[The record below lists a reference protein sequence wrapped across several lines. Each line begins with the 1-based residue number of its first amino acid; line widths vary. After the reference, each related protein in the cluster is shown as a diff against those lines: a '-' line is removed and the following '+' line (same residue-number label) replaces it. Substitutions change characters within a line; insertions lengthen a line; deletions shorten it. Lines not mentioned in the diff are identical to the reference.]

1 MNKGNLRRLISPKSI
16 AVVGNRGANFAIK
29 ESIKLGFKKQIW
41 AIHPSLDSLEGIKC
55 FRDIKDLPE
64 APDATFIAVNAE
76 TAIDIVSDLKSM
88 GGGGAVLYASGFG
101 EVGEEGFQRNQRLLK
116 AADGMPLIGP
126 NCYGFINSLDGI
138 ALWPDVHGCEPVAKG
153 VAIITQSGNIGLNM
167 TMQSSGLQIAY
178 MFTLGNQTNT
188 NIADIIHAMLDD
200 SRVNAI
206 GLHIEGISDVESFD
220 VAARRAQKMK
230 VPIIAIKSGKTK
242 ASAKIA
248 LSHTSSLTGSDELYS
263 VFFERLGVA
272 RVDTVPEFLETLKLI
287 SVLGVIKHNGVAS
300 MSCSGGEAGMMADLI
315 DDMEITFPS
324 LTKSHKARVKQTLN
338 EYVEV
343 DNPLDYHTFIWGD
356 RKRTSECFKA
366 MISDRFA
373 ATMLLLDW
381 PKTQESEQKD
391 WDSTLLALS
400 DAISGTS
407 EKAIVLASMDDCM
420 PKRIIEE
427 CLNLGI
433 APMIGLDICLKALNH
448 SYKIGQAFASKPM
461 PEIKILHTHS
471 ENKINKQLTEF
482 EGKQLLM
489 EYGIPIPKGFLVK
502 NLTEALKAAEDI
514 TYPVTLKVS
523 VTKLSHKTELGGVR
537 LNIQNSIMLEEACN
551 DLFKISSVLLIEKM
565 IEGSVCELIIG
576 IDHDP
581 TFGKHIIIGA
591 GGIFVELLK
600 DSSVLILPV
609 SREDIQQALSK
620 LKVYQLLQGYRDDLI
635 GDIEAVIDAVMSVIE
650 LIKVNDVEELD
661 INPLLVLK
669 EKNGVVAADT
679 LIRLNS
685 N

>member
-29 ESIKLGFKKQIW
+29 ESIKLGFNKQIW

-76 TAIDIVSDLKSM
+76 TAIDVVSDLKLM

-101 EVGEEGFQRNQRLLK
+101 EVGEEGFKRNQRLIK

-138 ALWPDVHGCEPVAKG
+138 ALWPDVHGCEPVTEG

-315 DDMEITFPS
+315 DGMEITFPS

-448 SYKIGQAFASKPM
+448 SYKIGQAFARKPM

-489 EYGIPIPKGFLVK
+489 KYGIPIPKGLLVK

-551 DLFKISSVLLIEKM
+551 DLFKISSLLLIEKM
-565 IEGSVCELIIG
+565 IEDSVCELIIG

-620 LKVYQLLQGYRDDLI
+620 LKVYQLLQGYRDDLK

>member
-29 ESIKLGFKKQIW
+29 ESIKLGFNKQIW

-76 TAIDIVSDLKSM
+76 TAIDVVSDLKLM

-101 EVGEEGFQRNQRLLK
+101 EVGEEGFKRNQRLIK

-138 ALWPDVHGCEPVAKG
+138 ALWPDVHGCEPVTEG

-315 DDMEITFPS
+315 DGMEITFPS

-407 EKAIVLASMDDCM
+407 EKAIVLACMDDCM

-448 SYKIGQAFASKPM
+448 SYKIGQAFARKPM

-489 EYGIPIPKGFLVK
+489 KYGIPIPKGLLVK
-502 NLTEALKAAEDI
+502 NLTEALKAAEEI

-551 DLFKISSVLLIEKM
+551 DLFKISSLLLIEKM
-565 IEGSVCELIIG
+565 IEDSVCELIIG

-600 DSSVLILPV
+600 DNLVLILPV

-620 LKVYQLLQGYRDDLI
+620 LKVYQLLQGYRDDLK

>member
-29 ESIKLGFKKQIW
+29 ESIKLGFNKQIW

-263 VFFERLGVA
+263 VF
-272 RVDTVPEFLETLKLI
+272 
-287 SVLGVIKHNGVAS
+287 
-300 MSCSGGEAGMMADLI
+300 
-315 DDMEITFPS
+315 
-324 LTKSHKARVKQTLN
+324 
-338 EYVEV
+338 
-343 DNPLDYHTFIWGD
+343 
-356 RKRTSECFKA
+356 
-366 MISDRFA
+366 
-373 ATMLLLDW
+373 
-381 PKTQESEQKD
+381 
-391 WDSTLLALS
+391 LS
-400 DAISGTS
+400 DL
-407 EKAIVLASMDDCM
+407 EL
-420 PKRIIEE
+420 
-427 CLNLGI
+427 
-433 APMIGLDICLKALNH
+433 
-448 SYKIGQAFASKPM
+448 
-461 PEIKILHTHS
+461 PE
-471 ENKINKQLTEF
+471 
-482 EGKQLLM
+482 
-489 EYGIPIPKGFLVK
+489 
-502 NLTEALKAAEDI
+502 
-514 TYPVTLKVS
+514 
-523 VTKLSHKTELGGVR
+523 
-537 LNIQNSIMLEEACN
+537 
-551 DLFKISSVLLIEKM
+551 
-565 IEGSVCELIIG
+565 
-576 IDHDP
+576 
-581 TFGKHIIIGA
+581 
-591 GGIFVELLK
+591 
-600 DSSVLILPV
+600 
-609 SREDIQQALSK
+609 
-620 LKVYQLLQGYRDDLI
+620 
-635 GDIEAVIDAVMSVIE
+635 
-650 LIKVNDVEELD
+650 
-661 INPLLVLK
+661 
-669 EKNGVVAADT
+669 
-679 LIRLNS
+679 
-685 N
+685 